1 MLVCGRYA
9 SMRDTADL
17 VLLTGAADE
26 TEPVAAPA
34 EPTPAG
40 SAPAESAVPD
50 APSRVDPLLSAN
62 VAPTDKARVLLIDD
76 GRRVLRRHVWGLIPP
91 WSKGHQGAARMI
103 NARIETIDDK
113 PSYRRAIRT
122 SRCLL
127 PADGWY
133 EWQVGPQGR
142 TPHLVQRADGNP
154 LWLAGIWSR
163 WHPPG
168 GGSPISSVAVV
179 TGPAPPELSWLHE
192 RAPLVVPDPLMST
205 WLSADGSDPGP
216 VLDTLTSV
224 GYPPLHWH
232 QVSRDI
238 GQVRR
243 KDAHLMLPVM
253 PPVAASPASPMTPAL
268 F

>member
-1 MLVCGRYA
+1 
-9 SMRDTADL
+9 MRDTADL

-26 TEPVAAPA
+26 TEPGPADAVPGAAAPDKQK
-34 EPTPAG
+34 T
-40 SAPAESAVPD
+40 
-50 APSRVDPLLSAN
+50 RVDPVLSAN
-62 VAPTDKARVLLIDD
+62 VAPTDLARVLLMDG

-91 WSKGHQGAARMI
+91 WSKGPEGAARMI
-103 NARIETIDDK
+103 NARVETIADK

-142 TPHLVQRADGNP
+142 SPHLVQRADGNP

-163 WHPPG
+163 WHPVG
-168 GGSPISSVAVV
+168 GGAPISSVAVV
-179 TGPAPPELSWLHE
+179 TGPAPAELSWLHD
-192 RAPLVVPDPLMST
+192 RAPMVVPDPLMST
-205 WLSADGSDPGP
+205 WLSADGSEPQP
-216 VLDTLTSV
+216 LLDTLAGV

-232 QVSRDI
+232 PVSRDI

-243 KDAHLMLPVM
+243 KDPSLMLPVAAPA
-253 PPVAASPASPMTPAL
+253 PPPMTPAL